1 MAERKT
7 EDLILEARNFF
18 NSYKKEIGQSVKSGK
33 KIIPIDFNNLSSFSH
48 VLSELLF
55 DHPEEIFQV
64 LEVALEE
71 SGLVKNPRTRL
82 LSLPENYSEKIRN
95 LRAKHLNRLIQIEG
109 IVRQASEVRPQ
120 VINAKFECPSCG
132 TVLSVLQI
140 ENKFK
145 EPSRCSCGRRGSFR
159 LVSKDMVDAQ
169 RLVIEES
176 PETLIGGEQ
185 PRRISVFLKED
196 LVEPRMEDKTTPGS
210 RIRVVGILKEIPRL
224 NQAGGILTRYDI
236 AIEANNLIPLEETF
250 EEFDISEEDERQIK
264 ELEADSKSFAKLI
277 ESIAPNACALLKP
290 LV

>member
-169 RLVIEES
+169 RLVVEES
-176 PETLIGGEQ
+176 PESSVGGEQ

-196 LVEPRMEDKTTPGS
+196 LVEPKMEERTTPGS
-210 RIRVVGILKEIPRL
+210 KIR
-224 NQAGGILTRYDI
+224 
-236 AIEANNLIPLEETF
+236 
-250 EEFDISEEDERQIK
+250 
-264 ELEADSKSFAKLI
+264 
-277 ESIAPNACALLKP
+277 
-290 LV
+290 